1 MPLTSEQ
8 RYQEMQLN
16 AFRYLGINNFL
27 DFERLT
33 ITEYNFLVKVNALK
47 KIDREEELYSQA
59 WLNWQVQ
66 ATKTQGK
73 KEVPAFSS
81 FGKFFDKQKA
91 EDKILGKK
99 REEVK
104 NDDNLIRLLKKANE

>member
-1 MPLTSEQ
+1 
-8 RYQEMQLN
+8 MQLN
-16 AFRYLGINNFL
+16 AFRYLGINNFP

-33 ITEYNFLVKVNALK
+33 ITEYNFLMKVEALK
-47 KIDREEELYSQA
+47 KLDREEESHLQA

-73 KEVPAFSS
+73 KEVPVFPS

-99 REEVK
+99 QEEVK